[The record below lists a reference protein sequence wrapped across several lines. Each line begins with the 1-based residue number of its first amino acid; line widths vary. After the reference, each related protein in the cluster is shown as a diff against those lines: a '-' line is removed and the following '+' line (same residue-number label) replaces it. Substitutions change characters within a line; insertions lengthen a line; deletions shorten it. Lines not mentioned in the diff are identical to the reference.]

1 MPTHVVIDPID
12 FYARHVVDG
21 CRLGLSGFDFTMII
35 AMTGPWPTDA
45 YSAAHMVGSR
55 GEM

>member
-12 FYARHVVDG
+12 FYVVAG
-21 CRLGLSGFDFTMII
+21 RTLSLSGDDFTMII

-45 YSAAHMVGSR
+45 YSAAHMVGGR